1 MTYQVQKAL
10 RNLKYIL
17 LNERSQPLKAKHC
30 LISTSGHSG
39 KEETGDS
46 KRITDSRGG
55 KGDKQVAQRHV

>member
-39 KEETGDS
+39 KEETV
-46 KRITDSRGG
+46 KIV
-55 KGDKQVAQRHV
+55 KGSQIPGEEKGTNR